1 MLGTI
6 WSIWLVR
13 GVSGGLSIR
22 DAGGRG
28 ILRGL
33 LTGIGLG
40 GNSFGIV
47 VVVDWL
53 SISVVAV
60 SGDHWLSERHIC
72 GIGSTDHHQLLG

>member
-6 WSIWLVR
+6 WGIWLVR

-33 LTGIGLG
+33 LIGISLG
-40 GNSFGIV
+40 SKSFGIV

-60 SGDHWLSERHIC
+60 SRDHWLSER
-72 GIGSTDHHQLLG
+72 DV

>member
-1 MLGTI
+1 LLGTI

-28 ILRGL
+28 VLRRL
-33 LTGIGLG
+33 LIGIGLG

-60 SGDHWLSERHIC
+60 SGDHWLSER
-72 GIGSTDHHQLLG
+72 DV